1 MKLKNTLLVVK
12 DIEKSVAFYKEIFE
26 LHVIMDFG
34 ANKTL
39 PGGLVLQ
46 TVDTWKS
53 FIGTE
58 NVNFGGN
65 NSEFHFEEDNF
76 DAFSEKLKK
85 YNIDYVH
92 PTKEHTWGQRVV
104 RIYDPDRHI
113 IEIGEN
119 MKTVCKCFLDSGM
132 TPKRVAER
140 MNVPMKFV
148 SACVR

>member
-1 MKLKNTLLVVK
+1 MKLKNTLLAVK
-12 DIEKSVAFYKEIFE
+12 DIDKSVAFYKEIFE
-26 LHVIMDFG
+26 LHVIIDFG

-39 PGGLVLQ
+39 TGGLVLQ

-58 NVNFGGN
+58 NVNFGCN
-65 NSEFHFEEDNF
+65 DSEFHFEEDDF

-85 YNIDYVH
+85 CNIDYVH
-92 PTKEHTWGQRVV
+92 PTKEHAWGQRVV

-119 MKTVCKCFLDSGM
+119 MKTVCKRFLDSGM
-132 TPKRVAER
+132 TPKQVAER
-140 MNVPMKFV
+140 MDVPMKFV
-148 SACVR
+148 SACMR